1 MIRIEG
7 IPEIACRLRREA
19 GLRIAAPNVRWTSR
33 IVAIGKALIAV
44 KTHYRRRRGCCIAV
58 KAAQTWNSEWMSHA
72 KAEPPD
78 EHILHGLHLR
88 STRV

>member
-44 KTHYRRRRGCCIAV
+44 KTHYRRRQRLLHSREGR
-58 KAAQTWNSEWMSHA
+58 
-72 KAEPPD
+72 PD
-78 EHILHGLHLR
+78 LGQRMDVACEGR
-88 STRV
+88 TTG